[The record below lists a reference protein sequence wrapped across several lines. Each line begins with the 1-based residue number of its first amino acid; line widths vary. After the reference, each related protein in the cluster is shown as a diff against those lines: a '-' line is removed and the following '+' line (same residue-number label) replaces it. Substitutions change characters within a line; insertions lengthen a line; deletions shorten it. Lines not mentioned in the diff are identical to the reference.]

1 MTEHRPL
8 HILLVH
14 VWYYPHVGGGNQHV
28 EQIGMELVRRG
39 HKVTVWC
46 ADVPEHEE
54 SRFNRG
60 GIDVIRI
67 KPSRVLAGV
76 DPVVSINDLSL
87 DGVDLIH
94 LHDTLPILIRKTLK
108 RARKEKI
115 PVVTTY
121 HNDYI
126 KTSILGKIMKKIR
139 WAMQGR
145 DTLHK
150 SDAIIV
156 LTSYFENLLRIKGV
170 KGNLD
175 IIPNGFSKIEDLPSI
190 PDSLA
195 ERNSKRPLLV
205 FVGRLSYQKG
215 LDILMDAVDKFET
228 DPGFDL
234 AIAGKG
240 ELSEWLKERHAKLG
254 RSKIVKILGLVTD
267 SEKLWLYENATAVV
281 IPSRFEGLP
290 TVLLEA
296 MYSSC
301 PVIMSDVNGL
311 GSLVSESNS
320 GLSTLPENPEILSR
334 MMHEIANSEIEQL
347 SIWGNNGFETSK
359 KYLWSSV
366 TENILQVYKR
376 VLE

>member
-46 ADVPEHEE
+46 ADVPEHDEN
-54 SRFNRG
+54 RFNRG

-76 DPVVSINDLSL
+76 DPVVSIKELSL
-87 DGVDLIH
+87 DGVDIIH

-108 RARKEKI
+108 RAKKEKI

-126 KTSILGKIMKKIR
+126 KTSISGKIIKKIR
-139 WAMQGR
+139 WALQGR

-150 SDAIIV
+150 SDAKIV
-156 LTSYFENLLRIKGV
+156 LTSYFESLLRTKGV
-170 KGNLD
+170 KGKLD
-175 IIPNGFSKIEDLPSI
+175 IIPNGFSKIEDSPSI
-190 PDSLA
+190 PDPLKN
-195 ERNSKRPLLV
+195 RDNKRPLLV
-205 FVGRLSYQKG
+205 FVGRLSFQKG
-215 LDILMDAVDKFET
+215 LDILMDAVDLFDQ

-240 ELSEWLKERHAKLG
+240 ELSEWLKERHTKLEN
-254 RSKIVKILGLVTD
+254 SDLVTILGLVTD
-267 SEKLWLYENATAVV
+267 PEKLWLYENATAVV

-296 MYSSC
+296 MHSSC

-311 GSLVSESNS
+311 GSLVTKSYS
-320 GLSTLPENPEILSR
+320 GLSTIPENPDILSKK
-334 MMHEIANSEIEQL
+334 MKEIANSQKEQL
-347 SIWGNNGFETSK
+347 SIWGKNGFETSK
-359 KYLWSSV
+359 KYLWPSV
-366 TENILQVYKR
+366 TENILQVYRR

>member
-1 MTEHRPL
+1 MSTTWR
-8 HILLVH
+8 
-14 VWYYPHVGGGNQHV
+14 NHV
-28 EQIGMELVRRG
+28 EN
-39 HKVTVWC
+39 
-46 ADVPEHEE
+46 VPEHEE

-234 AIAGKG
+234 C
-240 ELSEWLKERHAKLG
+240 L
-254 RSKIVKILGLVTD
+254 
-267 SEKLWLYENATAVV
+267 LYTS
-281 IPSRFEGLP
+281 PSPRDQRG
-290 TVLLEA
+290 
-296 MYSSC
+296 
-301 PVIMSDVNGL
+301 
-311 GSLVSESNS
+311 
-320 GLSTLPENPEILSR
+320 SR
-334 MMHEIANSEIEQL
+334 MP
-347 SIWGNNGFETSK
+347 
-359 KYLWSSV
+359 SSA
-366 TENILQVYKR
+366 
-376 VLE
+376 